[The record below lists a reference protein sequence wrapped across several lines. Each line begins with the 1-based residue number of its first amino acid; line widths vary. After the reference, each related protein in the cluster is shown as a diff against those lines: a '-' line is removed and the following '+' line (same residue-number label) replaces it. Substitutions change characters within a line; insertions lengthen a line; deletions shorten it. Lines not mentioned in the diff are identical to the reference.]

1 MKSEQIYLRIL
12 EEEDIEKTTRWI
24 NSPEISDIMGYLP
37 VKSLAQQ
44 KKWFAHLSD
53 DNSRF
58 VFAICRIS
66 DSEHI
71 GNVGI
76 GNIDYINRHCM
87 FNIFIVDKNERSKGI
102 GTEVTRLALDFAFN
116 RLNMNKVYLQTSER
130 FIEANNMYKKLGFK
144 MDGKLRAHY
153 FTSGGY
159 EDKIIYSILRK
170 EYEENQ

>member
-12 EEEDIEKTTRWI
+12 EEEDIEKTTSWI
-24 NSPEISDIMGYLP
+24 NSQEISDIMGYLP
-37 VKSLAQQ
+37 VKSIAQQ
-44 KKWFAHLSD
+44 KKWYASLIK

-66 DSEHI
+66 DKAHI

-87 FNIFIVDKNERSKGI
+87 FNIFIVDKKERSKGI
-102 GTEVTRLALDFAFN
+102 GTEVTKLALDFAFS
-116 RLNMNKVYLQTSER
+116 RLNMNKLFLQTSER
-130 FIEANNMYKKLGFK
+130 FLEANKMYKKLGFK

-153 FTSGGY
+153 FTNGRY
-159 EDKIIYSILRK
+159 EDKLIYSILRK
-170 EYEENQ
+170 EYEEN